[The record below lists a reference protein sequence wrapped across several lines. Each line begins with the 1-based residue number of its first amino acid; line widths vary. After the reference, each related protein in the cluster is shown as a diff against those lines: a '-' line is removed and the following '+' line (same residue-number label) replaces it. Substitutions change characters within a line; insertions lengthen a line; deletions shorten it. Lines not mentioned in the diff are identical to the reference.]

1 MVQQMGRNALKR
13 QSLPQMFHQGL
24 ELLLRLPYPK
34 LIQQRVQHMVR
45 NAPLT
50 QRNRPGIVLPLWTNS
65 SPSTQMVARTF
76 VRIRFYEERFR
87 HLIVPVSHILQL
99 LLSFLVPLAV
109 GAEKRRGGGTCGRH
123 RRRSPLL
130 T

>member
-1 MVQQMGRNALKR
+1 MVRNAPGTL
-13 QSLPQMFHQGL
+13 SPLQMLHHNL

-34 LIQQRVQHMVR
+34 LIQQQVQHMVR

-65 SPSTQMVARTF
+65 SPSAQMVARTF

-109 GAEKRRGGGTCGRH
+109 SAEKRRGGGTCGRH
-123 RRRSPLL
+123 S
-130 T
+130 